1 MAGQKYKV
9 GLLLTGGTIASLYD
23 SEEGAFKPTATLDD
37 MITILSTKAFDIDI
51 ESKSILALDS
61 SNIQPKHW
69 KIIAEEAYKIYND
82 VDGIVI
88 AHGTDTMAYSASA
101 VAFMLQNLGKPVV
114 FTGSQIP
121 AIYPWSDAFRNLAD
135 AVRIAAKADL
145 GEVVISFNGEIH
157 RATRARKIRERAFDA
172 FDSIDPA
179 PLGFLGRNILI
190 YGTHTKRRE
199 SKPILDTKID
209 ESVFLLKLFPGMK
222 PTIIEA
228 IVNEGYK
235 AIVIEGFGSGNVP
248 IYENSLLPTIKKI
261 VKDGTTVVITTQC
274 PYGQAEPVYEVGK
287 KIIEAGALSGY
298 AMTSEAAVT
307 KLMWI
312 LGHTTD
318 PEEIK
323 KELYTS
329 YVGEINKESFA
340 GFSGT

>member
-1 MAGQKYKV
+1 MVGQKYTV

-23 SEEGAFKPTATLDD
+23 NEEGAFRPTATLDD
-37 MITILSTKAFDIDI
+37 MITILATKAFDIDI
-51 ESKSILALDS
+51 QSKSILALDS

-69 KIIAEEAYKIYND
+69 KIIAEEAYKIYDD
-82 VDGIVI
+82 VDGIVV

-101 VAFMLQNLGKPVV
+101 VAFMLQNLGKPIV

-121 AIYPWSDAFRNLAD
+121 AVYPWSDAFRNLAD

-145 GEVVISFNGEIH
+145 GEVVIAFNGEIH

-172 FDSIDPA
+172 FDTMDPA
-179 PLGFLGRNILI
+179 PLGFLGRSIFL
-190 YGTHTKRRE
+190 YSSHVHR
-199 SKPILDTKID
+199 SKNKPVLDTNLD
-209 ESVFLLKLFPGMK
+209 ESVFLLRLFPGMK
-222 PTIIEA
+222 PSIIEA

-261 VKDGTTVVITTQC
+261 VKDGITVVITTQC

-298 AMTSEAAVT
+298 DMTSEAAVT

-312 LGHTTD
+312 LGHTKD

-323 KELYTS
+323 RELYTS
-329 YVGEINKESFA
+329 YTGEISKESFA
-340 GFSGT
+340 GFTGT